1 MNEKEI
7 SKIVELRFEDVID
20 QIEVQLKNIGKST
33 SDFKSGINLWRWI

>member
-33 SDFKSGINLWRWI
+33 S